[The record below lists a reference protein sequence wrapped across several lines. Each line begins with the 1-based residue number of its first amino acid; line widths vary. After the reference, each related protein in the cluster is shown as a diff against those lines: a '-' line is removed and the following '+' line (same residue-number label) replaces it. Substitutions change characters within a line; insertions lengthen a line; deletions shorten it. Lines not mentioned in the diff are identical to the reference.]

1 MVSLVVILIVAAV
14 INGKNKPKGQAVT
27 FEKVSERTI
36 KEIVSASGKIFPE
49 NEVKISSDVSGE
61 IIALY
66 VKEGDTVKAGQL
78 LAKINP
84 DSYLPSV
91 QRGQA
96 SVKSSTT
103 QEAVSRS
110 QINSFSM
117 TVSLV
122 KLTLKHL
129 RHHWMDL

>member
-1 MVSLVVILIVAAV
+1 MPRNNKRKWWIIGLVSLVVILIVAAV

-66 VKEGDTVKAGQL
+66 VKEGALCEGRRYRQGWTIAC
-78 LAKINP
+78 
-84 DSYLPSV
+84 
-91 QRGQA
+91 
-96 SVKSSTT
+96 
-103 QEAVSRS
+103 
-110 QINSFSM
+110 
-117 TVSLV
+117 
-122 KLTLKHL
+122 
-129 RHHWMDL
+129 